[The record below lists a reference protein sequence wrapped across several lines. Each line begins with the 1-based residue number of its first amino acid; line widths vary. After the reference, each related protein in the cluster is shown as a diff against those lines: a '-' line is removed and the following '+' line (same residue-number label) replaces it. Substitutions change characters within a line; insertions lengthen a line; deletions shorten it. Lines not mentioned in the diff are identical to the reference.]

1 MRAYDLIY
9 KKRNGEVLTK
19 QEIEFMIIR
28 YSNGDIPDYQMAAF
42 LMAVFLKGMT
52 DEEVYNLTDI
62 MAHSGDI
69 MDWSLLSNTSADKH
83 STGGVGDGTSL
94 ILAPIVAAAGVC
106 VPMMSG
112 RGLGHTGGTLDKLE
126 SIPGFRTNFDN
137 KEFFEIAERAGFA
150 LVGQSQTIAPADKK
164 IYALRDSIAAV
175 ESIPLISASIMSK
188 KIAGGA
194 KTLVLDIKTGSGA
207 FMSSYDLS
215 KELAQKMM
223 VIGNTFGIKTS
234 ALITDMDSPLG
245 DCAGNA
251 NEMKQAILILKGG
264 IKNDLSYLSIEL
276 AADMIF
282 GAKKASSME
291 EARIIAQEQIDNG
304 KALEKFKTLIRL
316 QGGKEKVID
325 DPDSV
330 LPLKTKDSARIKA
343 NKTGYI
349 SQMRTRD
356 IGIACSVSGAGRQKK
371 EDKID
376 PAAGIY
382 FYKKT
387 GDFVKEGEDIASVE
401 SNSKDAL
408 EQAVLI
414 MNNAYIISE
423 TKPVERVIIKERMS

>member
-1 MRAYDLIY
+1 
-9 KKRNGEVLTK
+9 
-19 QEIEFMIIR
+19 
-28 YSNGDIPDYQMAAF
+28 
-42 LMAVFLKGMT
+42 
-52 DEEVYNLTDI
+52 
-62 MAHSGDI
+62 
-69 MDWSLLSNTSADKH
+69 
-83 STGGVGDGTSL
+83 
-94 ILAPIVAAAGVC
+94 
-106 VPMMSG
+106 
-112 RGLGHTGGTLDKLE
+112 
-126 SIPGFRTNFDN
+126 
-137 KEFFEIAERAGFA
+137 
-150 LVGQSQTIAPADKK
+150 VGQSQTIAPADKK

-207 FMSSYDLS
+207 FMSSYDLA

-234 ALITDMDSPLG
+234 ALITDMDCPLG